1 MAKSKIKTVVKSH
14 YTGNKNISEAFYHV
28 LKNQIILNINKNSL
42 IDNDRYAILNE
53 SNLLSEREGL
63 C

>member
-14 YTGNKNISEAFYHV
+14 YVGNKNISDVFYNV
-28 LKNQIILNINKNSL
+28 LKNQIISNINKNSL
-42 IDNDRYAILNE
+42 IDNNRYGILNE
-53 SNLLSEREGL
+53 SNLLSESEGL